1 MRIYLVGYMASGK
14 TYTGPRLA
22 EALGYNFLDLDEMF
36 ENKYRISIQKFFQ
49 KYGESA
55 FRPLERELLHST
67 FQLQQHVISTGGGTA
82 CFFDNMQLMNTY
94 GLTVYLKQSTEALFH
109 RLKLSKKPR
118 PLIKDAGE
126 AELRQQ
132 IENHLAERIPY
143 YEQARIIVDAA
154 IEIQR
159 LTDIIRMYP
168 GFEA

>member
-1 MRIYLVGYMASGK
+1 MASGK

-49 KYGESA
+49 KYGEVA
-55 FRPLERELLHST
+55 FRPLERELLQST
-67 FQLQQHVISTGGGTA
+67 FKLQQHVISTGGGTA
-82 CFFDNMQLMNTY
+82 CFFDNMQMMNTY
-94 GLTVYLKQSTEALFH
+94 GLTVYLKQSTEALFQ

-126 AELRQQ
+126 SGLRQQ
-132 IENHLAERIPY
+132 IENQLAERMPY